1 MRCAVIGIGSNSTRL
16 LVGDI
21 QDGTVRT
28 VLRDR
33 AGTRLF
39 AGLMADGSL
48 CAQSM
53 LRAADAAARF
63 AADARQAGSERL
75 RIIATSASRDAKNGA
90 ELQEMIEAL
99 CGAPMEILS
108 GPQEAYYSFLG
119 ATGEGYCGLVDVGGG
134 STELACGGD
143 GRPLKTASVQ
153 LGALRLLG
161 EAPDLSGDG
170 FARAVATAV
179 GRVRAEW
186 ARMDVRDMPA
196 AWYGVGGTLTCL
208 AAVDMALAAFDHEAV
223 NGHRLTR
230 QAVAGWAR
238 RLADMPPEARAQLPG
253 MLPRRADIIA
263 HGAVALYGAMEA
275 LRLPWI
281 SVSNRT
287 NLDGCLREMAETR
300 AGEPA
305 SPC

>member
-1 MRCAVIGIGSNSTRL
+1 M
-16 LVGDI
+16 
-21 QDGTVRT
+21 
-28 VLRDR
+28 
-33 AGTRLF
+33 
-39 AGLMADGSL
+39 
-48 CAQSM
+48 
-53 LRAADAAARF
+53 
-63 AADARQAGSERL
+63 
-75 RIIATSASRDAKNGA
+75 
-90 ELQEMIEAL
+90 
-99 CGAPMEILS
+99 
-108 GPQEAYYSFLG
+108 
-119 ATGEGYCGLVDVGGG
+119 
-134 STELACGGD
+134 
-143 GRPLKTASVQ
+143 
-153 LGALRLLG
+153 
-161 EAPDLSGDG
+161 
-170 FARAVATAV
+170 
-179 GRVRAEW
+179 
-186 ARMDVRDMPA
+186 
-196 AWYGVGGTLTCL
+196 GGTLTCL

-305 SPC
+305 PPC